1 MKLRKD
7 LIEFAEAMELEL
19 KANDHKMSWKNQ
31 DIEFLERRLVGEVG
45 EYFDERAESD
55 CMPELDI
62 GLRKEIIDVA
72 NFCMMIWDKLS
83 EADRQERGGAK

>member
-7 LIEFAEAMELEL
+7 LIEFTEAMEAEL
-19 KANDHKMSWKNQ
+19 KLNDYKVSWKEQ

-45 EYFDERAESD
+45 EYFEERAKGET
-55 CMPELDI
+55 MPESDI